1 MCFSVEAD
9 VALGV
14 AVGVVGVDALRHVRR
29 PAQLPLGALPIVF
42 AAHQLNEAFVW
53 WGLDGPLGAGAA
65 NTAAWIYLAVAFVI
79 PLLVPVSAARIEPEP
94 ARRSVMW
101 GFAVLGGF
109 VGAVL
114 LTALVRGGPNVRAED
129 LYLAYSVDIDYAGQ
143 LSVLYVIA
151 TCGAFLAS
159 SDRRIALV
167 GALNLAAVSVLA
179 WLLMSGAIS
188 LWCAWAAA
196 VSLLIA
202 GYLRAGANP
211 VDAQRTPSDR
221 VPT

>member
-14 AVGVVGVDALRHVRR
+14 AVGVVGIDALRHVRR
-29 PAQLPLGALPIVF
+29 SAQLPLAALPIVF

-53 WGLDGPLGAGAA
+53 WGLDGPLGAGVAT
-65 NTAAWIYLAVAFVI
+65 TAAWIYLAVAFCFPFV
-79 PLLVPVSAARIEPEP
+79 VPIAAARIEPDP
-94 ARRSVMW
+94 ARRSAMW
-101 GFAVLGGF
+101 GFAVLGGL
-109 VGAVL
+109 VSAVL
-114 LTALVRGGPNVRAED
+114 LAALVRGGPNVRAED
-129 LYLAYSVDIDYAGQ
+129 LYLAYSVDIDYGGQ
-143 LSVLYVIA
+143 LAVLYVVA

-167 GALNLAAVSVLA
+167 GALNLAAVAVLA

-196 VSLLIA
+196 VSVLIA
-202 GYLRAGANP
+202 GYLRAGP
-211 VDAQRTPSDR
+211 TPLDAPRTPSDR